1 MQVLFCLRCF
11 CLSHLISFH
20 FVSSHPPCLS
30 PVHGREKGVERQFRY
45 NCELCDI
52 CIAYRP
58 VPYEEESKF
67 IYVFPQV
74 HRTELHCTELRGHTR
89 VSAHWRI

>member
-1 MQVLFCLRCF
+1 MLFVSDQLDGPTDCLRYF
-11 CLSHLISFH
+11 CLSHLISSH
-20 FVSSHPPCLS
+20 FMPSRPSCLF
-30 PVHGREKGVERQFRY
+30 PVRGREKGVERQFRY

-74 HRTELHCTELRGHTR
+74 HSTAPH
-89 VSAHWRI
+89 